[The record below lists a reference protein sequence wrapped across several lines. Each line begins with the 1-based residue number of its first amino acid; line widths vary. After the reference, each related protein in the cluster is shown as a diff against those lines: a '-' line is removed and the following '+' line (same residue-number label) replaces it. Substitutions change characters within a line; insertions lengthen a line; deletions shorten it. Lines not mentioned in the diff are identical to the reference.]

1 MAEMNDI
8 VKVAVDAYF
17 GKVEKYSVAQSQ
29 DLIRQA
35 LIEANHGSTKL
46 DLRAVRDGKC
56 GEVFALVEQILAN
69 TAVEGLTEDD
79 FFNALVDWRN
89 MAEGDENVFVTED
102 STLFVVAETADG
114 TQGVRR
120 QRLGD
125 AKETP
130 IPTKMHTIRIYEEL
144 NRVLAGRI
152 DFNEMINRVAK
163 SFRQQILQDVYT
175 LWDNVSANEIGG
187 SKYFPTAGAYD
198 EDTLLDLIGEVE
210 AAAGGKTATII
221 GTKKA
226 IRNLIP
232 SIQSDG
238 YKDDLYNMG
247 YAGKFYGTPVVVVPQ
262 RHKVGS
268 SEMVFDD
275 NVLTIVAGDDKPIKF
290 VYEGD
295 PIVLLGN
302 PLDNADLTQEY
313 FYGSKWGTGLVLAS
327 ENSGIGRYDM
337 TVTNVGG

>member
-1 MAEMNDI
+1 MTEMNDI

-17 GKVEKYSVAQSQ
+17 GKVEKYSVGQSQ
-29 DLIRQA
+29 ELVRKA
-35 LIEANHGSTKL
+35 LIEANGGSSKL

-56 GEVFALVEQILAN
+56 GELFALVEEILAN
-69 TAVEGLTEDD
+69 TVIEGLTEDD
-79 FFNALVDWRN
+79 FFNAMVDYRN

-125 AKETP
+125 RKETP
-130 IPTKMHTIRIYEEL
+130 IPTVFHTVRIYEEL

-152 DFNEMINRVAK
+152 DFNAMIDRVGK
-163 SFRQQILQDVYT
+163 SFRQQILNDIYT
-175 LWDNVSANEIGG
+175 LWDNVSATQIGG
-187 SKYFPTAGAYD
+187 AQYFPVAGAYN
-198 EDTLLDLIGEVE
+198 EDTLLDVIAEVE
-210 AAAGGKTATII
+210 AAAGGKPATII

-226 IRNLIP
+226 IRNLVP

-238 YKDDLYNMG
+238 YKDDLYNLG
-247 YAGKFYGTPVVVVPQ
+247 YAGKFYGTPVVVVNQ
-262 RHKVGS
+262 RHQIGGQG
-268 SEMVFDD
+268 MVFDD
-275 NVLTIVAGDDKPIKF
+275 NVLTIIAGDDKPIKF

-313 FYGSKWGTGLVLAS
+313 FYGNKWGLGLILAS

-337 TVTNVGG
+337 TVA